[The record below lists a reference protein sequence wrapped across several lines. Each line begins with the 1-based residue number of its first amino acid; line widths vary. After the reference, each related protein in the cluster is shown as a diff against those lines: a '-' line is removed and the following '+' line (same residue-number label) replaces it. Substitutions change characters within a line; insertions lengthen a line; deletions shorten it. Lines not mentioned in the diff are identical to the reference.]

1 LGSFF
6 VAKFGAKSSYGLLP
20 LWIHHKIDKKTN
32 IAQHSPRAARIFKK
46 KTKMMGSSPP
56 AQLGLPT
63 MLAPFHFLVRFRQKR
78 EFKKLLKY

>member
-1 LGSFF
+1 MDYCH
-6 VAKFGAKSSYGLLP
+6 FG
-20 LWIHHKIDKKTN
+20 IHHKIDKKTN
-32 IAQHSPRAARIFKK
+32 IAQHSPRAARIFLKT

-78 EFKKLLKY
+78 EFKKIIKILILEVFSLQK